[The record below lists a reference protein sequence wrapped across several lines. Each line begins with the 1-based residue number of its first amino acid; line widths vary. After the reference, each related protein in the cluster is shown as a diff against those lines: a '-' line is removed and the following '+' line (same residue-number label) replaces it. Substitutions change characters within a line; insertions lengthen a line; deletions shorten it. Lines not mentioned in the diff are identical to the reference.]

1 MKNSGEYDADIN
13 FTFDFSWEVHGSC
26 AATLNNEMYL
36 FGGGG
41 GVGSAGQDK
50 VNFWWEGEIAEL
62 SLNFKL

>member
-1 MKNSGEYDADIN
+1 MKNSGEYDEGIN
-13 FTFDFSWEVHGSC
+13 FDFAREVHGSC
-26 AATLNNEMYL
+26 AATLNDEMYL

-50 VNFWWEGEIAEL
+50 VIFWWEGEIAEL